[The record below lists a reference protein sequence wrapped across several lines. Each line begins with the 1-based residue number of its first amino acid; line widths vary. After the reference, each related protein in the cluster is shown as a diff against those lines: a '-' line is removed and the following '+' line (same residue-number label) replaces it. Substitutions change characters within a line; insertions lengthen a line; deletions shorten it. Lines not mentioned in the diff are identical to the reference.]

1 MRTRETVS
9 LSRYRV
15 RCACAYLDSGLDAL
29 KLNRLG
35 LPDAILLHVHQG
47 TGVTV
52 QTPCGLALNV
62 LGPHAGEDTDRAGTG
77 VLCQCSGD
85 NLHGIGNSLVGPL
98 LDTLN
103 GLGQLAQSDRHG
115 HFNGT
120 TTGGKTGVE
129 DDVPGDGHGVL
140 EVPLDLVDDV
150 LGGAA
155 EKDSASLGV
164 LALSEE
170 GEVLVA
176 NLLDLEKSAL
186 SSNVG
191 LLEVVDPVHDGRT
204 RGSGDTV
211 VIGLSHTAEGGNVG
225 LHQVVLGKVLE
236 VLASRM
242 PANR

>member
-1 MRTRETVS
+1 MRTRDTVS
-9 LSRYRV
+9 LSGNRAGY
-15 RCACAYLDSGLDAL
+15 ACAHLDSGLDAL
-29 KLNRLG
+29 KLDRLR
-35 LPDAILLHVHQG
+35 LPDAVLLHVHQG

-52 QTPCGLALNV
+52 QTPRGMALNV
-62 LGPHAGEDTDRAGTG
+62 LGPHAGEDTDRTGTG
-77 VLCQCSGD
+77 VLCQRSRD
-85 NLHGIGNSLVGPL
+85 DLHGIGNSLVRPL

-103 GLGQLAQSDRHG
+103 RLGQLAQSDRHS
-115 HFNGT
+115 HLNGT

-129 DDVPGDGHGVL
+129 DDVPGNGHSVL
-140 EVPLDLVDDV
+140 KVPLDLVDDV
-150 LGGAA
+150 LGRAA

-191 LLEVVDPVHDGRT
+191 LLEVVDTVHDGRT

-211 VIGLSHTAEGGNVG
+211 VVRLSHTAEGCDVG
-225 LHQVVLGKVLE
+225 LHQVVLGKV
-236 VLASRM
+236 
-242 PANR
+242 